1 MAQPIDFSDAA
12 LNDVAAQDLALA
24 TSLEKQLWV
33 VATKITQDDAAYQ
46 ASQGV
51 SLVSKLQYTTSAG
64 FRVSLPTT
72 PAAYLGALWQGIKP
86 FAFDSPIDI
95 SAATGDAATLAG
107 LNQAQQFVFLAVK
120 LNQLEVAQKHVSGPG
135 RVGVVIEPQDGF
147 VDISVVLNL
156 STSSI
161 YKLLETSEI
170 VGDWFVSSFRG
181 NDANDGRSFDLPKAT
196 IASIQAVIQ
205 PGETLIEE
213 DGSYFRERLI
223 LPEGAVVKRSGTGIA
238 KPIHDASDIANNSDF
253 SLASGQANT
262 YQIVWQPGSSTEYGN
277 SGVDQPVVFEN
288 DEMLYY
294 RASIA
299 EVDSNPGSFT
309 NLNSNA
315 SIAGNITYVHPKSS
329 TNPVTDGKVY
339 QITKRPNCI
348 QAADNCTIDGIELRH
363 AVEENGPFFGL
374 INSTLRNC
382 NLKWGGR
389 HLAYANSGLIEDC
402 TFDHVYE
409 SLLRETSNGATL
421 AVFYRPDA
429 TGLSGII
436 RNCRFNGGLPGAIE
450 YELGLGI
457 SPAYSHSGS
466 LTSNLH
472 TLIRYEGNTVTNCNL
487 GFNASAERQEI
498 VNNTHSSF
506 EVMPLV
512 AKENVLE
519 GNFFGFDSRSSG
531 VWLKPGTDSYPT
543 IVELRGNK
551 IYIDNQTSKQGIAP
565 SGSNLVGLLME
576 NNSFYQTVGERG
588 SYITAIPSLSSGS
601 LSTVSSYR
609 NIFVNVQE
617 SLLYDSSILT
627 NYQGNQNI
635 YNRSLL
641 NSKNILFTADSTTRQ
656 FADWQNFS
664 GQDQDSLNNI
674 DPGFSDPEN
683 GDFSTTAAEVETLQA
698 GIEYYQA

>member
-262 YQIVWQPGSSTEYGN
+262 YQIVWQPG
-277 SGVDQPVVFEN
+277 
-288 DEMLYY
+288 
-294 RASIA
+294 
-299 EVDSNPGSFT
+299 
-309 NLNSNA
+309 
-315 SIAGNITYVHPKSS
+315 
-329 TNPVTDGKVY
+329 
-339 QITKRPNCI
+339 
-348 QAADNCTIDGIELRH
+348 
-363 AVEENGPFFGL
+363 
-374 INSTLRNC
+374 
-382 NLKWGGR
+382 
-389 HLAYANSGLIEDC
+389 
-402 TFDHVYE
+402 
-409 SLLRETSNGATL
+409 
-421 AVFYRPDA
+421 
-429 TGLSGII
+429 
-436 RNCRFNGGLPGAIE
+436 
-450 YELGLGI
+450 
-457 SPAYSHSGS
+457 
-466 LTSNLH
+466 
-472 TLIRYEGNTVTNCNL
+472 
-487 GFNASAERQEI
+487 
-498 VNNTHSSF
+498 
-506 EVMPLV
+506 
-512 AKENVLE
+512 
-519 GNFFGFDSRSSG
+519 
-531 VWLKPGTDSYPT
+531 
-543 IVELRGNK
+543 
-551 IYIDNQTSKQGIAP
+551 
-565 SGSNLVGLLME
+565 
-576 NNSFYQTVGERG
+576 
-588 SYITAIPSLSSGS
+588 
-601 LSTVSSYR
+601 
-609 NIFVNVQE
+609 
-617 SLLYDSSILT
+617 
-627 NYQGNQNI
+627 
-635 YNRSLL
+635 
-641 NSKNILFTADSTTRQ
+641 
-656 FADWQNFS
+656 
-664 GQDQDSLNNI
+664 
-674 DPGFSDPEN
+674 
-683 GDFSTTAAEVETLQA
+683 
-698 GIEYYQA
+698 